1 MIAVTGATGF
11 VGRRVVSDLAGR
23 GHAVIGLVRSAP
35 GTDDRVVGEIEAD
48 TDWSRALEGV
58 EVVIHC
64 AARAHIMHERSADP
78 LSLYRAVNVEGT
90 RRLAEQA
97 AHCGVK
103 RLVYLSSVK
112 AAGERSLPGRPLRVS
127 DPPAPEDAYGVS
139 KLEAESAL
147 RLVGVATG
155 LETVIVRPP
164 LIYGPGVKGNFLR
177 LLDAIAR
184 GWPLPLGSVDNRRSV
199 VSLANLAHFVGV
211 CVGSPAAAGKTFFV
225 SDGEDLSTRSLARRI
240 GAALGRPARLL
251 PVPATVLSMLAEMA
265 GKTAE
270 VERLV
275 GTLQVDLTDAR
286 GLLAWS
292 PPYTVEQ
299 ELRETATWFKGA
311 R

>member
-23 GHAVIGLVRSAP
+23 GHAVIGLVRGAP
-35 GTDDRVVGEIEAD
+35 GPDDRVVGEIDAGTEW
-48 TDWSRALEGV
+48 TRALEGV
-58 EVVIHC
+58 EVVVHC
-64 AARAHIMHERSADP
+64 AARAHVMQEGSSDP
-78 LSLYRAVNVEGT
+78 LSLYRRVNVEGT
-90 RRLAEQA
+90 RRLAAQA

-112 AAGERSLPGRPLRVS
+112 AAGERSVPGRPLRVS

-147 RLVGVATG
+147 REVGTATG

-164 LIYGPGVKGNFLR
+164 LVYGPGVKGNFLR

-184 GWPLPLGSVDNRRSV
+184 GWPLPLGALENRRSA
-199 VSLANLAHFVGV
+199 VSLANLADFVGV

-225 SDGEDLSTRSLARRI
+225 SDDEDLSTGSLARRI

-251 PVPATVLSMLAEMA
+251 PVPAAVLSMLAEMA

-299 ELRETATWFKGA
+299 GLRETATWFKGA